1 MIQTSGRQLKA
12 FDPNGAGVVIRRP
25 RRVCAGCS
33 RGVFCQFGGVSYIS
47 DVGEATVSLVVTVK
61 TLANVFADTTPSVIK
76 IDTEGHEE
84 PVFRGGE
91 ASLKGQRIR
100 DIIFEDQQLYPSPAM
115 SLLEDCGYRLF
126 SLKKNLWGPQL
137 TDPAKDNALPAWEA
151 PNLVATC
158 DPQRLMRLFKPPLW
172 SILRI

>member
-1 MIQTSGRQLKA
+1 M
-12 FDPNGAGVVIRRP
+12 
-25 RRVCAGCS
+25 
-33 RGVFCQFGGVSYIS
+33 
-47 DVGEATVSLVVTVK
+47 VTVK
-61 TLANVFADTTPSVIK
+61 TLSNVFAETTPSVIK

-84 PVFRGGE
+84 RVLRGGQTLLE
-91 ASLKGQRIR
+91 KQRIR

-115 SLLEDCGYRLF
+115 SLLEECGYRLF
-126 SLKKNLWGPQL
+126 RLKKNLWGPQL

-158 DPQRLMRLFKPPLW
+158 DPQRLTRLFKPPLW